1 MFAFL
6 CVNVC
11 CPGWGAGVGE
21 QSLVKAK
28 QELPT
33 ELYTPGEGLAGRAQ
47 EDSDVGTEGRKG
59 TAQDRLHFRGFLSL
73 RLVGEQGQFEP

>member
-1 MFAFL
+1 MATYTVTL
-6 CVNVC
+6 CLNLVL
-11 CPGWGAGVGE
+11 PWERLQLRGE
-21 QSLVKAK
+21 AS
-28 QELPT
+28 
-33 ELYTPGEGLAGRAQ
+33 EGLAGRAQ